1 MIESQ
6 LLRRD
11 SIIMRPVRFQAQ
23 RLAQLL
29 HSKTIATMPHLKKAL
44 GTSSDATVFRKL
56 KKLSYLTSY
65 THSGRYYTLKEIPSF
80 DDQGLWSF
88 RGVGFSR
95 YGTLLSTVEAFIG
108 RSEAG
113 WHENELAAVLQVSVK
128 EALLGLV
135 RQGRVAR
142 EKVGG
147 RYLYGVADRKARKE
161 QVLSRKHLEIEAVLG
176 ALPRSG
182 EILSDE
188 LKAAIVLF
196 VTLLDEKQRRLYAG
210 LESLKLGYGGDRA
223 VAKVLD
229 LDVGT
234 VAQGRQDLLER
245 DVELDRVRRSGAGR
259 KPLEKKRR
267 KSSRR
272 SKS

>member
-1 MIESQ
+1 
-6 LLRRD
+6 
-11 SIIMRPVRFQAQ
+11 MRPVQFHAK
-23 RLAQLL
+23 RLTHLL
-29 HSKTIATMPHLKKAL
+29 HRKTIATMPQLKRTL

-56 KKLSYLTSY
+56 KELSYLTSY
-65 THSGRYYTLKEIPSF
+65 TDSGRYYTLERIPSF

-135 RQGRVAR
+135 RRGSVVR

-147 RYLYGVADRKARKE
+147 RYLYGVVDRRIRKE
-161 QVLSRKHLEIEAVLG
+161 QVLSRKHLEIEVTFGTLA
-176 ALPRSG
+176 RSG
-182 EILSDE
+182 ESMSDE

-196 VTLLDEKQRRLYAG
+196 FTLLNEKQRRLFAG

-223 VAKVLD
+223 VAEVLG

-234 VAQGRQDLLER
+234 VAHGRQDLLDR

-259 KPLEKKRR
+259 KALEKKLR
-267 KSSRR
+267 KSSKR
-272 SKS
+272 SKT

>member
-1 MIESQ
+1 
-6 LLRRD
+6 
-11 SIIMRPVRFQAQ
+11 MRPIQFHAK

-29 HSKTIATMPHLKKAL
+29 RRKTIATMAQLKKAL

-56 KKLSYLTSY
+56 SELSYLTSY
-65 THSGRYYTLKEIPSF
+65 THSGRYYTLEEIPSF

-108 RSEAG
+108 KSEAG
-113 WHENELAAVLQVSVK
+113 WHENELAVVLQVSVK
-128 EALLGLV
+128 EALLSLV
-135 RQGRVAR
+135 QRGRVAR

-147 RYLYGVADRKARKE
+147 RYLYGVADRRARKE
-161 QVLSRKHLEIEAVLG
+161 QVLSRKHLEIEATFGTL
-176 ALPRSG
+176 ARSG
-182 EILSDE
+182 ESMSDE

-196 VTLLDEKQRRLYAG
+196 FTLLNEKQRRLFAG
-210 LESLKLGYGGDRA
+210 LESLKLGYGGDCA
-223 VAKVLD
+223 VAEVLD
-229 LDVGT
+229 LDAGT

-245 DVELDRVRRSGAGR
+245 DVALDRVRRSGAGR

-267 KSSRR
+267 KSSKR
-272 SKS
+272 SKT

>member
-1 MIESQ
+1 MRPIRFQAERVAQ
-6 LLRRD
+6 LLRHRT
-11 SIIMRPVRFQAQ
+11 V
-23 RLAQLL
+23 
-29 HSKTIATMPHLKKAL
+29 ATMPQLKNAL
-44 GTSSDATVFRKL
+44 GSSSDATVFRKL
-56 KKLSYLTSY
+56 KQLSYRTSY
-65 THSGRYYTLKEIPSF
+65 THSGRYYTLDEIPSF

-128 EALLGLV
+128 EALLRLV

-147 RYLYGVADRKARKE
+147 RYLYGVADRRARKE
-161 QVLSRKHLEIEAVLG
+161 QVLSRKHLEIEATFG
-176 ALPRSG
+176 TLPRSG
-182 EILSDE
+182 ESMSDE
-188 LKAAIVLF
+188 LKAVIVLF
-196 VTLLDEKQRRLYAG
+196 FTLLNEKQRRLFAG

-223 VAKVLD
+223 VAEVLG

-234 VAQGRQDLLER
+234 VAQGRQNLLDR

-259 KPLEKKRR
+259 KHLEKKRR
-267 KSSRR
+267 KSSKR
-272 SKS
+272 SKP

>member
-1 MIESQ
+1 MRPIQFHSKRLTQ
-6 LLRRD
+6 LLGR
-11 SIIMRPVRFQAQ
+11 
-23 RLAQLL
+23 
-29 HSKTIATMPHLKKAL
+29 KTIATMAQMKKAL

-56 KKLSYLTSY
+56 SELSYLTSY
-65 THSGRYYTLKEIPSF
+65 THSGRYYTLREIASF

-95 YGTLLSTVEAFIG
+95 YGTLLSTVEVFIG

-135 RQGRVAR
+135 RGGRVAR
-142 EKVGG
+142 EKIGG
-147 RYLYGVADRKARKE
+147 RYLYGVTDRTARKE
-161 QVLSRKHLEIEAVLG
+161 QVLSRKHLEIEATFG
-176 ALPRSG
+176 TFARSG
-182 EILSDE
+182 ESMSDE

-196 VTLLDEKQRRLYAG
+196 FTLLNEKQRRLFAG

-223 VAKVLD
+223 VAEVLD

-234 VAQGRQDLLER
+234 VAQGRLDLIER

-267 KSSRR
+267 KSSKR